1 MPIKVQNDL
10 PAKHILESE
19 NIFVMDEQRAQTQE
33 IRPLRICIL
42 NLMPLKEDTEL
53 DILRVLSN
61 FPIQT
66 EITLMKVATHES
78 THTDAS
84 HLNKFYVTLEQ
95 IRDERFDG
103 LIITGAPVEKMAFE
117 EVEYWKEL
125 TKIMKWSETHV
136 FSTFHICW
144 GAQAGLYY
152 HYGIRKIMLEKKLSG
167 VYRQKVLHRKKM
179 IMRGMDDYFYVPVSR
194 YTGIDEEAVR
204 RNPELYVVAESVNP
218 DEGGSYMILACS
230 SRQIFITGH
239 SEYDKYDLDKEYKR
253 DLDKGL
259 NPDIP
264 VNYYTDDDPEKEP
277 VLSWRSTSNC
287 TYTNWLN
294 FVYQETPYDL
304 KDLKPVGYDSYVIG
318 GDHFKER
325 DTTLTF
331 KSR

>member
-1 MPIKVQNDL
+1 
-10 PAKHILESE
+10 
-19 NIFVMDEQRAQTQE
+19 MDEQRAETQE

-125 TKIMKWSETHV
+125 TEIMKWSETHV

-204 RNPELYVVAESVNP
+204 RNPELYVVAESVDP

-253 DLDKGL
+253 DLGKGL

>member
-19 NIFVMDEQRAQTQE
+19 NIFVMDESRAITQE
-33 IRPLRICIL
+33 IRPLRIVIL
-42 NLMPLKEDTEL
+42 NLMPLKEATEL

-66 EITLMKVATHES
+66 EITLMKVASHQA

-84 HLNKFYVTLEQ
+84 HLNKFYVTLKDLQ
-95 IRDERFDG
+95 DERFDG

-117 EVEYWKEL
+117 EVEYWDEL
-125 TKIMKWSETHV
+125 TKIMNWSETHV

-152 HYGIRKIMLEKKLSG
+152 HYGIRKHLLPKKLSG
-167 VYRQKVLHRKKM
+167 VYRQHVLHRKK
-179 IMRGMDDYFYVPVSR
+179 ILMRGMDDYFYVPQSR

-204 RNPELYVVAESVNP
+204 NNPELYVVAEG
-218 DEGGSYMILACS
+218 EQTGSYLILACS
-230 SRQIFITGH
+230 SRQIFVTGH
-239 SEYDKYDLDKEYKR
+239 SEYDRYDLDREYRR
-253 DLDKGL
+253 DLAKGL

-264 VNYYTDDDPEKEP
+264 VHYYPDDDPSKDP
-277 VLSWRSTSNC
+277 ILSWRSSSNC

-304 KDLKPVGYDSYVIG
+304 NELRPVWEDAYRPD
-318 GDHFKER
+318 DFTKAR
-325 DTTLTF
+325 DTIH
-331 KSR
+331 